1 MLVSFKWLEDYVS
14 LPVTPEE
21 LAEKITRSGIEVD
34 GIHRKGQDFDHLV
47 AGRVLKCERHPNADK
62 LTVCLVDIGE
72 GEPVQIVCGAKNVA
86 PGLGVIVA
94 KPGAK
99 LPNQVKI
106 KKAKFRGV
114 ESNGMICSLQE
125 LGFEGKVVPK
135 EYAEG
140 IFVLPEDVP
149 PGTEIASLLHLDDP
163 VLELELTANRGDCL
177 SMIGVA
183 YETAAILG
191 GEVRLPEAEYEPI
204 REKAEDHIR
213 VKVDSPE
220 DCPLYTAKII
230 RNVKIGPSPLWMQ
243 ARLMAAGIR
252 PHNNVVDIT
261 NYVMLEYGQPLHAFD
276 YDRFGS
282 KEVVVRRAKDGEK
295 LVTLDGV
302 TRTLNEN
309 HLVITNGKEPVA
321 LAGVMGGADSEVTAE
336 TTTVLLESALFAGPV
351 VRRAS
356 KDLQLRS
363 ESSSRFEKGVDPARV
378 KEAAERAAALMARYA
393 SGEVLEGT
401 AEARALQADPVKI
414 TVDLEKMNAFL
425 GTELTMAE
433 VAGILERL
441 RFPYEQKE
449 RTLTVTVPTRRPD
462 ITREVDVYEEIAR
475 LYGYDL
481 LPGTLPRGP
490 QTPGGLTDYQK
501 KRRIVKYF
509 LEGAG
514 LQEAITYTLT
524 SREKFRLFSLTATE
538 EIPLSLPMSE
548 EHSVLRQSLLPHLL
562 NAVRYNRARKNENIA
577 LYEIGSIF
585 LSRGTGKQPEEREH
599 LAFVLTGLWVDHPW
613 QGERVKAD
621 FFTAKGILEQ
631 LFAKLGLKNRIRFVK
646 REVEGFHPGQTAEIL
661 FDGEAIGVIG
671 KIHPAMEKNW
681 DIKDVFAA
689 EIILA
694 KLLRAEN
701 EPLVYSQV
709 PRFPSVSRD
718 IALVCGKDLSAGEL
732 KETIVAA
739 GGKLLT
745 DAKVFDVYEGEKMDA
760 DKKSVAFSLTFSD
773 PERTLTDEE
782 IDRAL
787 ERILRALE
795 EKGAYLRK

>member
-86 PGLGVIVA
+86 PGQGVIVA

-261 NYVMLEYGQPLHAFD
+261 NYVMLEYGQPLHSFD

-321 LAGVMGGADSEVTAE
+321 LAGVMGGADSEVTAK

-562 NAVRYNRARKNENIA
+562 DAVRYNRARKNENIA
-577 LYEIGSIF
+577 LYEIGSVF
-585 LSRGTGKQPEEREH
+585 LSRGAGKQPEEREH

-646 REVEGFHPGQTAEIL
+646 REAEGFHPGQTAEIL

-694 KLLRAEN
+694 KLLRSEN

-795 EKGAYLRK
+795 DKGAYLRK

>member
-1 MLVSFKWLEDYVS
+1 MQVSFKWLEDYVS

-86 PGLGVIVA
+86 PGQGVIVA

-562 NAVRYNRARKNENIA
+562 DAVRYNRARKNENIA
-577 LYEIGSIF
+577 LYEIGSVF
-585 LSRGTGKQPEEREH
+585 LSRGAGKQPEEREH

-646 REVEGFHPGQTAEIL
+646 GEPEGFHPGQTAEIL

>member
-562 NAVRYNRARKNENIA
+562 DAVRYNRARKNENIA
-577 LYEIGSIF
+577 LYEIGSVF
-585 LSRGTGKQPEEREH
+585 LSRGAGKQPEEREH

-646 REVEGFHPGQTAEIL
+646 GEPEGFHPGQTAEIL

>member
-191 GEVRLPEAEYEPI
+191 GEVRLPEAEYRPI

-414 TVDLEKMNAFL
+414 TVDLKKMNAFL

-562 NAVRYNRARKNENIA
+562 DAVRYNRARKNENIA
-577 LYEIGSIF
+577 LYEIGSVF
-585 LSRGTGKQPEEREH
+585 LSRGAGKQPEEREH

-646 REVEGFHPGQTAEIL
+646 GEPEGFHPGQTAEIL

-782 IDRAL
+782 IDRAQ

>member
-34 GIHRKGQDFDHLV
+34 GIHRKGRDFDHLV

-86 PGLGVIVA
+86 PGQGVIVA

-401 AEARALQADPVKI
+401 AEARALQADPLKI

-425 GTELTMAE
+425 GTELTMEE

-441 RFPYEQKE
+441 RFPYEQMD

-562 NAVRYNRARKNENIA
+562 DAVRYNRARKNENIA
-577 LYEIGSIF
+577 LYEIGSVF
-585 LSRGTGKQPEEREH
+585 LSRGAGKQPEEREH

-646 REVEGFHPGQTAEIL
+646 GEPEGFHPGQTAEIL

>member
-62 LTVCLVDIGE
+62 LTVCLVDVGE

-86 PGLGVIVA
+86 PGQGVIVA

-363 ESSSRFEKGVDPARV
+363 ESSSRFEKGFDPARV

-562 NAVRYNRARKNENIA
+562 DAVRYNRARKNENIA
-577 LYEIGSIF
+577 LYEIGSVF
-585 LSRGTGKQPEEREH
+585 LSRGAGKQPEEREH

-646 REVEGFHPGQTAEIL
+646 GEPEGFHPGQTAEIL

>member
-86 PGLGVIVA
+86 PGQGVIVA

-562 NAVRYNRARKNENIA
+562 DAVRYNRARKNENIA
-577 LYEIGSIF
+577 LYEIGSVF
-585 LSRGTGKQPEEREH
+585 LSRGAGKQPEEREH

-646 REVEGFHPGQTAEIL
+646 GEAEGFHPGQTAEIL

>member
-86 PGLGVIVA
+86 PGQGVIVA

-135 EYAEG
+135 EYADG

-204 REKAEDHIR
+204 REKVEDHIR

-282 KEVVVRRAKDGEK
+282 KEVVVRRAKDGEQ

-336 TTTVLLESALFAGPV
+336 TTTVLLESALFAGSV

-401 AEARALQADPVKI
+401 AEARALQADPLKI

-425 GTELTMAE
+425 GTELTMEE

-562 NAVRYNRARKNENIA
+562 DAVRYNRARKNENIA
-577 LYEIGSIF
+577 LYEIGSVF
-585 LSRGTGKQPEEREH
+585 LSRGAGKQPEEREH

-646 REVEGFHPGQTAEIL
+646 GEPEGFHPGQTAEIL

>member
-86 PGLGVIVA
+86 PGQGVIVA

-135 EYAEG
+135 EYADG

-282 KEVVVRRAKDGEK
+282 KEVVVRRAKDGEQ

-336 TTTVLLESALFAGPV
+336 TTTVLLESALFAGSV

-401 AEARALQADPVKI
+401 AEARALQADPLKI

-425 GTELTMAE
+425 GTELTMEE

-562 NAVRYNRARKNENIA
+562 DAVRYNRARKNENIA
-577 LYEIGSIF
+577 LYEIGSVF
-585 LSRGTGKQPEEREH
+585 LSRGAGKQPEEREH

-646 REVEGFHPGQTAEIL
+646 GEPEGFHPGQTAEIL

>member
-86 PGLGVIVA
+86 PGQGVIVA

-562 NAVRYNRARKNENIA
+562 DAVRYNRARKNENIA
-577 LYEIGSIF
+577 LYEIGSVF
-585 LSRGTGKQPEEREH
+585 LSRGAGKQPEEREH

-646 REVEGFHPGQTAEIL
+646 GEPEGFHPGQTAEIL

>member
-86 PGLGVIVA
+86 PGQGVIVA

-433 VAGILERL
+433 FAGILERL

-562 NAVRYNRARKNENIA
+562 DAVRYNRARKNENIA
-577 LYEIGSIF
+577 LYEIGSVF
-585 LSRGTGKQPEEREH
+585 LSRGAGKQPEEREH

-646 REVEGFHPGQTAEIL
+646 GEPEGFHPGQTAEIL

>member
-86 PGLGVIVA
+86 PGQGVIVA

-393 SGEVLEGT
+393 SGEVMEGT

-562 NAVRYNRARKNENIA
+562 DAVRYNRARKNENIA
-577 LYEIGSIF
+577 LYEIGSVF
-585 LSRGTGKQPEEREH
+585 LSRGAGKQPEEREH

-646 REVEGFHPGQTAEIL
+646 GEPEGFHPGQTAEIL

>member
-1 MLVSFKWLEDYVS
+1 
-14 LPVTPEE
+14 
-21 LAEKITRSGIEVD
+21 
-34 GIHRKGQDFDHLV
+34 
-47 AGRVLKCERHPNADK
+47 
-62 LTVCLVDIGE
+62 
-72 GEPVQIVCGAKNVA
+72 
-86 PGLGVIVA
+86 
-94 KPGAK
+94 
-99 LPNQVKI
+99 
-106 KKAKFRGV
+106 
-114 ESNGMICSLQE
+114 
-125 LGFEGKVVPK
+125 
-135 EYAEG
+135 
-140 IFVLPEDVP
+140 
-149 PGTEIASLLHLDDP
+149 
-163 VLELELTANRGDCL
+163 
-177 SMIGVA
+177 
-183 YETAAILG
+183 
-191 GEVRLPEAEYEPI
+191 
-204 REKAEDHIR
+204 
-213 VKVDSPE
+213 
-220 DCPLYTAKII
+220 
-230 RNVKIGPSPLWMQ
+230 
-243 ARLMAAGIR
+243 
-252 PHNNVVDIT
+252 
-261 NYVMLEYGQPLHAFD
+261 
-276 YDRFGS
+276 
-282 KEVVVRRAKDGEK
+282 
-295 LVTLDGV
+295 
-302 TRTLNEN
+302 
-309 HLVITNGKEPVA
+309 
-321 LAGVMGGADSEVTAE
+321 
-336 TTTVLLESALFAGPV
+336 
-351 VRRAS
+351 
-356 KDLQLRS
+356 
-363 ESSSRFEKGVDPARV
+363 
-378 KEAAERAAALMARYA
+378 
-393 SGEVLEGT
+393 VLEGT
-401 AEARALQADPVKI
+401 AEARALQADPLKI

-425 GTELTMAE
+425 GTELTMEE

-441 RFPYEQKE
+441 RFPYEQMD

-562 NAVRYNRARKNENIA
+562 DAVRYNRARKNENIA
-577 LYEIGSIF
+577 LYEIGSVF
-585 LSRGTGKQPEEREH
+585 LSRGAGKQPEEREH

-646 REVEGFHPGQTAEIL
+646 GEPEGFHPGQTAEIL

>member
-1 MLVSFKWLEDYVS
+1 
-14 LPVTPEE
+14 
-21 LAEKITRSGIEVD
+21 
-34 GIHRKGQDFDHLV
+34 
-47 AGRVLKCERHPNADK
+47 
-62 LTVCLVDIGE
+62 
-72 GEPVQIVCGAKNVA
+72 
-86 PGLGVIVA
+86 VIVA

-401 AEARALQADPVKI
+401 AEARALQADPLKI

-425 GTELTMAE
+425 GTELTMEE

-441 RFPYEQKE
+441 RFPYEQMD

-562 NAVRYNRARKNENIA
+562 DAVRYNRARKNENIA
-577 LYEIGSIF
+577 LYEIGSVF
-585 LSRGTGKQPEEREH
+585 LSRGAGKQPEEREH

-646 REVEGFHPGQTAEIL
+646 GEPEGFHPGQTAEIL

>member
-475 LYGYDL
+475 LYGYNL

-562 NAVRYNRARKNENIA
+562 DAVRYNRARKNENIA
-577 LYEIGSIF
+577 LYEIGSVF

>member
-34 GIHRKGQDFDHLV
+34 GIHLKGQDFDHLV

-86 PGLGVIVA
+86 PGQGVIVA

-562 NAVRYNRARKNENIA
+562 DAVRYNRARKNENIA
-577 LYEIGSIF
+577 LYEIGSVF

-646 REVEGFHPGQTAEIL
+646 GEAEGFHPGQTAEIL

>member
-86 PGLGVIVA
+86 PGQGVIVA

-135 EYAEG
+135 EYADG

-220 DCPLYTAKII
+220 DCPLYTVKII

-393 SGEVLEGT
+393 SGEVMEGT

-490 QTPGGLTDYQK
+490 QTPGGLTAYQK

-562 NAVRYNRARKNENIA
+562 DAVRYNRARKNENIA
-577 LYEIGSIF
+577 LYEIGSVF
-585 LSRGTGKQPEEREH
+585 LSRGAGKQPEEREH

-646 REVEGFHPGQTAEIL
+646 GEPEGFHPGQTAEIL

>member
-86 PGLGVIVA
+86 PGQGVIVA

-401 AEARALQADPVKI
+401 AEARALQADPLKI

-425 GTELTMAE
+425 GTELTMEE

-441 RFPYEQKE
+441 RFPYEQKD

-562 NAVRYNRARKNENIA
+562 DAVRYNRARKNENIA
-577 LYEIGSIF
+577 LYEIGSVF
-585 LSRGTGKQPEEREH
+585 LSRGAGKQPEEREH

-646 REVEGFHPGQTAEIL
+646 GEPEGFHPGQTAEIL